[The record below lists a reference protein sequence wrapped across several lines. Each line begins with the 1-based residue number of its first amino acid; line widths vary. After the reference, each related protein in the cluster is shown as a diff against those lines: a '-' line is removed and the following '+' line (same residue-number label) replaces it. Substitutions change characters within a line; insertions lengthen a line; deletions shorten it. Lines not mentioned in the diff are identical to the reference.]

1 MQDNLNKEFKP
12 TSWAID
18 NKVSIY
24 VATIIIALAGIL
36 SYMSLPK
43 EQFPEVVFPQFYI
56 NTVYN
61 GTAPED
67 METLVTKPIEKQ
79 LGGISGVKE
88 IKSTSLQDFSIITIE
103 FNTDVDIETARQEV
117 REKVDDARPDLPT
130 DLAQNG
136 QEPQI
141 IKIDVSQIPIMNVNL
156 SGDFDLQSLKKYADE
171 MQDRIEALTEIT
183 RVDIV
188 GALEREIQINVDK
201 YKMDAARIS
210 FEDIVGAIS
219 AENRTI
225 SGGLVSMDGQK
236 RTLSIK
242 GEYKDPTRIGNIIVR
257 GQSGAVVYLKD
268 IAEVVDGF
276 EEQESYARLN
286 GKNVITLNVIKQ
298 SGKNLIDASDKI
310 RAIIADMQENY
321 LPQGLDVT
329 ITADQ
334 SKSTRVTLHD
344 LINTII
350 IGFVLVTVI
359 LMFFM
364 GAVNAIFVALS
375 VPISMFIAFL
385 MMPMFDF
392 TLNMMVLFSF
402 LLALGIVV
410 DDAIVVIENVHRIFQ
425 ERHDLG
431 IVKAAKIAAG
441 EVFLP
446 VLSGTLT
453 VLAPFVPLLFW
464 PGVIG
469 SFMFFLPVTLIV
481 TLGASLFVAY
491 IINPVFAVDFMDRH
505 EGEHHPRPRFDRKF
519 TILTAVFALIALV
532 AYAAGSTGV
541 GNFVIFIYLMI
552 VLERFWLGGVAR
564 RFQQQVWPRVQH
576 WYSRRLAWC
585 LVGWRP
591 VGILLATFGLL
602 VFSLIVTAIRN
613 PKVNF
618 FPQADPNFIYTYIE
632 LPNGTDQEYTDSI
645 THIVEDRITKVVGRN
660 NPIVESIISNVAVGA
675 GDPNE
680 MDLSVQP
687 QKGKVTVA
695 FVEFGARN
703 GQSTVAYL
711 DKIREAVKGIPGA
724 DITVE
729 QEQGGPPTGK
739 PINIEI
745 SGDEFEELV
754 ITSDRLKRYL
764 DSLQIGGVEELKSDF
779 QSNKPEIVVN
789 IDRERA
795 NKEGIST
802 ATIGMALRN
811 ALYGVE
817 ASKFRDPEDDYP
829 IMVRFKEDQ
838 RNNINT
844 LMNLNIVYRD
854 MNMGGAIRQVP
865 LAAVADIRYS
875 NTYASIKRIDQE
887 RVVTLYS
894 NVLTGYNTNEV
905 VQNIQNAIRD
915 FNRPDGIS
923 IKMTGEQEDQQETM
937 NFLLLAMLGAVGL
950 MMMIMVTQFNSI
962 GRPLIIAMEIVFS
975 IIGVFLGFAVFGMEI
990 SIVMTGVG
998 IMALAGI
1005 VVRNG
1010 IVLVEFTD
1018 LLVKQGASVY
1028 DAVVEAG
1035 KIRMT
1040 PVLLTAIAAI
1050 LGLIPLA
1057 VGLNIDFATL
1067 FSEGNPHIFFGGD
1080 NVAFWGP
1087 LAWTMVF
1094 GLIFATFL
1102 TLILVP
1108 VMYAMNKRSID
1119 VLDHYRLPRGLKYVP
1134 FLVLILKLFMKK
1146 ETVRKLHDPEYV
1158 SPRPYDFFNGES
1170 GPEDQE
1176 QARVVKKKGV
1186 PAG

>member
-36 SYMSLPK
+36 AYQSLPK

-56 NTVYN
+56 NTIYL
-61 GTAPED
+61 GTSPED

-88 IKSTSLQDFSIITIE
+88 IKSTSLQDYSIITIE
-103 FNTDVDIETARQEV
+103 FNTDVDMETARQEV
-117 REKVDDARPDLPT
+117 REKVDDARPDLPS

-171 MQDRIEALTEIT
+171 MQDRIEALSEIT

-201 YKMDAARIS
+201 YKMDAAKIS
-210 FEDIVGAIS
+210 FDDIINAVS

-236 RTLSIK
+236 RTLSVK
-242 GEYKDPTRIGNIIVR
+242 GEYKDPSKIANIVIR
-257 GQSGAVVYLKD
+257 GQSGAVVYLRD
-268 IAEVVDGF
+268 IANVVDGF
-276 EEQESYARLN
+276 KEQESYARLD

-310 RAIIADMQENY
+310 HGIIEDMQQNY
-321 LPQGLDVT
+321 LPKGLEVT

-334 SKSTRVTLHD
+334 SDATRVTLHD

-350 IGFVLVTVI
+350 IGFILVTVT

-364 GAVNAIFVALS
+364 GTVNAIFVALS
-375 VPISMFIAFL
+375 VPVSMFIAFL
-385 MMPMFDF
+385 LMPVYGF

-410 DDAIVVIENVHRIFQ
+410 DDAIVVIENVHRIFH
-425 ERHDLG
+425 ERRDLS

-441 EVFLP
+441 EVFMP
-446 VLSGTLT
+446 VFSGTLT
-453 VLAPFVPLLFW
+453 VLAPFFPLLFW

-469 SFMFFLPVTLIV
+469 SFMFFLPVTLIT

-491 IINPVFAVDFMDRH
+491 IINPVFAVDFMTRH
-505 EGEHHPRPRFDRKF
+505 DGDHKPKFSRKF
-519 TILTAVFALIALV
+519 KILTGVFAFIALM
-532 AYAAGSTGV
+532 AYLGGSVGV
-541 GNFVIFIYLMI
+541 GNFVVFIYLLI
-552 VLERFWLGGVAR
+552 VLERFWLGRKAL
-564 RFQQQVWPRVQH
+564 RFQQHVWPRLQE
-576 WYSRRLAWC
+576 WYRRRLAWC
-585 LVGWRP
+585 LIGWRP

-602 VFSLIVTAIRN
+602 VLSIMITAMRSS
-613 PKVNF
+613 KVIF
-618 FPQADPNFIYTYIE
+618 FPQADPNFIYAYIE
-632 LPNGTDQEYTDSI
+632 LPNGTDQQYTDSI
-645 THIVEDRITKVVGRN
+645 THIVENRITKVVGKK
-660 NPIVESIISNVAVGA
+660 NPIVESIISNVGVGA
-675 GDPNE
+675 GDPSQ

-687 QKGKVTVA
+687 HKGKVTVA
-695 FVEFGARN
+695 FVEYGARD
-703 GQSTVAYL
+703 GQSTVVYL
-711 DKIREAVKGIPGA
+711 DKIRNAVKGIPGA

-745 SGDEFEELV
+745 SGDDFDELTT
-754 ITSDRLKRYL
+754 TSIRLKRYL

-779 QSNKPEIVVN
+779 QANKPEIVVD

-795 NKEGIST
+795 NQEGIST
-802 ATIGMALRN
+802 AQIGQALRT
-811 ALYGVE
+811 ALFGTE
-817 ASKFRDPEDDYP
+817 ASKFRDPEDDYQ
-829 IMVRFKEDQ
+829 IMVRLREDQ

-844 LMNLNIVYRD
+844 LMNLTLTFRD
-854 MNMGGAIRQVP
+854 NNMNGAVRQIP
-865 LAAVADIRYS
+865 LSSVANVHYS
-875 NTYASIKRIDQE
+875 NTYASIKRLDQE
-887 RVVTLYS
+887 RMITLSS
-894 NVLTGYNTNEV
+894 NVLSGYNANEV
-905 VQNIQNAIRD
+905 VQQIQTAIND
-915 FNRPDGIS
+915 FSRPDGIAV
-923 IKMTGEQEDQQETM
+923 KMTGEQEDQQETM
-937 NFLLLAMLGAVGL
+937 NFLLMAMLGAVGL
-950 MMMIMVTQFNSI
+950 VLMIMVTQFNSF
-962 GRPLIIAMEIVFS
+962 GRPLVIALEILFS
-975 IIGVFLGFAVFGMEI
+975 IIGVFLGFAVFGMDI
-990 SIVMTGVG
+990 SIVMNGVG

-1018 LLVKQGASVY
+1018 LLVKQGMPVY

-1035 KIRMT
+1035 KTRMT
-1040 PVLLTAIAAI
+1040 PVLLTAITTM

-1057 VGLNIDFATL
+1057 VGLNMDFATL
-1067 FSEGNPHIFFGGD
+1067 FSELNPHIFFGGD
-1080 NVAFWGP
+1080 NVVFWGP
-1087 LAWTMVF
+1087 LAWSMVF
-1094 GLIFATFL
+1094 GVIFATFL
-1102 TLILVP
+1102 TLVLVP
-1108 VMYAMNKRSID
+1108 VIYAMNKRSID
-1119 VLDHYRLPRGLKYVP
+1119 VLDYYKLPRALKYIP
-1134 FLVLILKLFMKK
+1134 FLVLIIKLFMKK
-1146 ETVRKLHDPEYV
+1146 DTIRELHDPAYV
-1158 SPRPYDFFNGES
+1158 SPRPYAFFNEES
-1170 GPEDQE
+1170 SPEQHE
-1176 QARVVKKKGV
+1176 HARIVKKQGI
-1186 PAG
+1186 PMN

>member
-1 MQDNLNKEFKP
+1 MKDNLNKEFKP

-24 VATIIIALAGIL
+24 VATLFLAIAGIL
-36 SYMSLPK
+36 AYIDRPK
-43 EQFPEVVFPQFYI
+43 EQFPEVVFPQFI
-56 NTVYN
+56 ITTVN
-61 GTAPED
+61 QGTSPED

-79 LGGISGVKE
+79 LNGISGVKK
-88 IKSTSLQDFSIITIE
+88 IKSTSMQDFSLINIE
-103 FNTDVDIETARQEV
+103 FNANEDIESARQQV
-117 REKVDDARPDLPT
+117 REKVDDAKRDLP
-130 DLAQNG
+130 QNLT
-136 QEPQI
+136 QDPSI
-141 IKIDVSQIPIMNVNL
+141 LKIDVSQIPIMNVNL
-156 SGDFDLQSLKKYADE
+156 SGDFDLPTLKRYADD
-171 MQDRIEALTEIT
+171 MQDRIESLNEIT

-210 FEDIVGAIS
+210 FDDIILAIQG
-219 AENRTI
+219 ENMTI

-236 RTLSIK
+236 RSLSVK
-242 GEYKDPTRIGNIIVR
+242 GEYKDPRQIANIIVR
-257 GQSGAVVYLKD
+257 GQSGATVYLRD
-268 IAEVVDGF
+268 IADVVDGF
-276 EEQESYARLN
+276 LEQESYARLN

-310 RAIIADMQENY
+310 RAIIEDMQKNH
-321 LPQGLDVT
+321 LPKGLHVT

-334 SKSTRVTLHD
+334 SKGTRVTLHD

-350 IGFVLVTVI
+350 IGFLLVTLI

-385 MMPMFDF
+385 LLPIYGF

-410 DDAIVVIENVHRIFQ
+410 DDAIVVIENVHRIFN
-425 ERHDLG
+425 ERKDLG

-446 VLSGTLT
+446 VFSGTLT
-453 VLAPFVPLLFW
+453 VLAPFFPLLFW

-469 SFMFFLPVTLIV
+469 KFMFFLPVTLIT
-481 TLGASLFVAY
+481 TLGASLVVAY

-505 EGEHHPRPRFDRKF
+505 EGEHHPKPKFDKKF
-519 TILTAVFALIALV
+519 RILTAVFAVVALIA
-532 AYAAGSTGV
+532 YANSSPGV
-541 GNFVIFIYLMI
+541 GNFVIFVYLVI
-552 VLERFWLGGVAR
+552 ALEKFWLAGIAR
-564 RFQQQVWPRVQH
+564 NFQQKFWPRVQER
-576 WYSRRLAWC
+576 YKRILEWC

-591 VGILLATFGLL
+591 VWILVATFGLL
-602 VFSLIVTAIRN
+602 IVSIMVTAIRN
-613 PKVNF
+613 PKVVF
-618 FPQADPNFIYTYIE
+618 FPQADPNFIYTYIQ
-632 LPNGTDQEYTDSI
+632 LPNGTDQKYTDSI
-645 THIVEDRITKVVGRN
+645 THIVEDRITKVVGAN

-680 MDLSVQP
+680 MDQSTQP

-695 FVEFGARN
+695 FVEFGARK
-703 GQSTVAYL
+703 GQSTVQYL
-711 DKIREAVKGIPGA
+711 SKIREAVKGIPGA
-724 DITVE
+724 NITVE

-745 SGDEFEELV
+745 TGDEFNDLTA
-754 ITSDRLKRYL
+754 TSFSLKRYL
-764 DSLQIGGVEELKSDF
+764 DSLHIDGVEELKSDF
-779 QSNKPEIVVN
+779 EDNKPEVIINV
-789 IDRERA
+789 DRERA

-802 ATIGMALRN
+802 RVIGGTLRTALFG
-811 ALYGVE
+811 AE
-817 ASKFRDPEDDYP
+817 ASKIRDADDEYK
-829 IMVRFKEDQ
+829 IMVRLREDQ
-838 RNNINT
+838 RNNINN

-854 MNMGGAIRQVP
+854 MNMGGAVRQVP
-865 LAAVADIRYS
+865 LSAVADIQYS
-875 NTYASIKRIDQE
+875 NTYAGIKRIDQK
-887 RVVTLYS
+887 RVITLYS
-894 NVLTGYNTNEV
+894 NVLTGYNANEV
-905 VQNIQNAIRD
+905 VQQIQRAIND
-915 FNRPDGIS
+915 FSHTPDVTIR
-923 IKMTGEQEDQQETM
+923 MTGEQEDQMETM
-937 NFLLLAMLGAVGL
+937 NFLMMAMLGAFGL
-950 MMMIMVTQFNSI
+950 MLMIMVTQFNSV
-962 GRPLIIAMEIVFS
+962 GRPAIILLEILFS
-975 IIGVFLGFAVFGMEI
+975 IIGVFLGFSIFGMDI

-1018 LLVKQGASVY
+1018 LLIQQDAKVY

-1035 KIRMT
+1035 RTRMT

-1057 VGLNIDFATL
+1057 VGFNIDFEGL
-1067 FSEGNPHIFFGGD
+1067 FTHFKPNIYFGGD

-1119 VLDHYRLPRGLKYVP
+1119 VLDYHHLPRGLKYIP
-1134 FLVLILKLFMKK
+1134 FLVLIIKLFTKRSV
-1146 ETVRKLHDPEYV
+1146 VRQMHDPEYV
-1158 SPRPYDFFNGES
+1158 SPRPYHFFNK
-1170 GPEDQE
+1170 PEEAPQP
-1176 QARVVKKKGV
+1176 AKGKLDKV
-1186 PAG
+1186 TMN

>member
-36 SYMSLPK
+36 SYNSLPK

-56 NTVYN
+56 STVYF
-61 GTAPED
+61 GTSPED
-67 METLVTKPIEKQ
+67 METLVTKPIEKE
-79 LGGISGVKE
+79 LGGISGVKK
-88 IKSTSLQDFSIITIE
+88 IKSTSMQDYSAISIE
-103 FNTDVDIETARQEV
+103 FEAGEDMDRARQEV
-117 REKVDDARPDLPT
+117 REKVDQAKKDLPVT
-130 DLAQNG
+130 SQEF

-156 SGDFDLQSLKKYADE
+156 SGDFELQQLKEYADE

-188 GALEREIQINVDK
+188 GALDREIQINVDK
-201 YKMDAARIS
+201 NKMDAAEIGFS
-210 FEDIVGAIS
+210 DIIQAIQG
-219 AENRTI
+219 ENITI
-225 SGGLVSMDGQK
+225 SGGLVTMGGQK
-236 RTLSIK
+236 RTLSVK
-242 GEYKDPTRIGNIIVR
+242 GEYKDPTKIANIKVR
-257 GQSGAVVYLKD
+257 GQSGATVYIKD

-276 EEQESYARLN
+276 KEQESYARLD

-310 RAIIADMQENY
+310 QAVIKDMQATY
-321 LPQGLDVT
+321 LPKGLNVT

-385 MMPMFDF
+385 LMPMYGF

-410 DDAIVVIENVHRIFQ
+410 DDAIVVIENVHRIFY
-425 ERHDLG
+425 ERKDLG
-431 IVKAAKIAAG
+431 IVKAAKVAAG

-446 VLSGTLT
+446 VFSGTLT

-464 PGVIG
+464 PGIIG
-469 SFMFFLPVTLIV
+469 KFMYFLPVTLIT
-481 TLGASLFVAY
+481 TLGASLIVAY

-505 EGEHHPRPRFDRKF
+505 EGENHPKPKFDKKF
-519 TILTAVFALIALV
+519 KILTAIFGVLALIG
-532 AYAAGSTGV
+532 YASAFGV
-541 GNFVIFIYLMI
+541 GNFVVFVYLLI

-564 RFQQQVWPRVQH
+564 RFQHNIWPRVQE
-576 WYSRRLAWC
+576 WYKRILKWC
-585 LVGWRP
+585 IVGWRP
-591 VGILLATFGLL
+591 VGIVIGTFGLL
-602 VFSLIVTAIRN
+602 FFSIFLTALRS
-613 PKVNF
+613 PRVVF
-618 FPQADPNFIYTYIE
+618 FPQADPNFIYTYID
-632 LPNGTDQEYTDSI
+632 LPNGTDQRYTDSI
-645 THIVEDRITKVVGRN
+645 THIIENRITKVVGAN
-660 NPIVESIISNVAVGA
+660 NPIVESIISNVAKNA
-675 GDPNE
+675 GDPSQ
-680 MDLSVQP
+680 MDLSTQP

-703 GQSTVAYL
+703 GQSTVQYL

-745 SGDEFEELV
+745 TGDNFDDLTA
-754 ITSDRLKRYL
+754 TSFRLKRYL

-779 QSNKPEIVVN
+779 QSDKPEIVVS

-795 NKEGIST
+795 NQEGIST
-802 ATIGMALRN
+802 GQIGSTLRT
-811 ALYGVE
+811 ALYGTE
-817 ASKFRDPEDDYP
+817 ASKFRDAKDDYE
-829 IMVRFKEDQ
+829 IMVRLREDQ

-844 LMNLNIVYRD
+844 LMNLNLVYRD
-854 MNMGGAIRQVP
+854 MNMGGAVRKVP
-865 LAAVADIRYS
+865 LSAVADIKFS
-875 NTYASIKRIDQE
+875 NTYAGIKRIDQK
-887 RVVTLYS
+887 RVITLYS
-894 NVLTGYNTNEV
+894 NVLTGYNANEI
-905 VQNIQNAIRD
+905 VQKIQQELDHN
-915 FNRPDGIS
+915 FTRPNGVTVR
-923 IKMTGEQEDQQETM
+923 MTGEQEDQMETM
-937 NFLLLAMLGAVGL
+937 NFLMLAMLGAFGL
-950 MMMIMVTQFNSI
+950 ILMIMVTQFNSI
-962 GRPLIIAMEIVFS
+962 GRPLIIFMEILFS
-975 IIGVFLGFAVFGMEI
+975 IIGVFLGFAIFGMDI

-1018 LLVKQGASVY
+1018 LLIQQGTPVHE
-1028 DAVVEAG
+1028 AVVEAG
-1035 KIRMT
+1035 KTRMT
-1040 PVLLTAIAAI
+1040 PVILTAIAAI

-1057 VGLNIDFATL
+1057 VGLNIDFAGL
-1067 FSEGNPHIFFGGD
+1067 FSRFDPHIFFGGD

-1087 LAWTMVF
+1087 LAWTMVY
-1094 GLIFATFL
+1094 GLVFATFL

-1119 VLDHYRLPRGLKYVP
+1119 VLDYYNLPRGLKYVP

-1146 ETVRKLHDPEYV
+1146 ETVRKLHDLKYV
-1158 SPRPYDFFNGES
+1158 SPKPYEFFNGVADAE
-1170 GPEDQE
+1170 EKEHAHQ
-1176 QARVVKKKGV
+1176 VKGISV
-1186 PAG
+1186 N

>member
-24 VATIIIALAGIL
+24 VATIIIALAGVL
-36 SYMSLPK
+36 SYISLPK
-43 EQFPEVVFPQFYI
+43 EQFPEVVFPQFFI
-56 NTVYN
+56 NTVN
-61 GTAPED
+61 AGTSPED

-79 LGGISGVKE
+79 LNGIAGVKK
-88 IKSTSLQDFSIITIE
+88 IKSTSMQDFSMITIE
-103 FNTDVDIETARQEV
+103 FNANEDIEAARQRV
-117 REKVDDARPDLPT
+117 REKVDDAKKDLPNNLT
-130 DLAQNG
+130 

-141 IKIDVSQIPIMNVNL
+141 VKIDVSQIPIMNVNL
-156 SGDFDLQSLKKYADE
+156 SGDFDLQTLKRYADD
-171 MQDRIEALTEIT
+171 MKDRIEALNEIT
-183 RVDIV
+183 RVDLV
-188 GALEREIQINVDK
+188 GELEREIQINVDK
-201 YKMDAARIS
+201 YKMDAAKIAFS
-210 FEDIVGAIS
+210 DIIQAIQG
-219 AENRTI
+219 ENITI

-236 RTLSIK
+236 RTLSVK
-242 GEYKDPTRIGNIIVR
+242 GEYKDPNKIANIIVR
-257 GQSGAVVYLKD
+257 GQSGATVYLRD
-268 IAEVVDGF
+268 VAEVKDGF
-276 EEQESYARLN
+276 LEQESYARLG

-310 RAIIADMQENY
+310 REIKEDMEKNY
-321 LPQGLDVT
+321 FPKNLNVT

-350 IGFVLVTVI
+350 IGFLLVTVI

-385 MMPMFDF
+385 LMPVYGF

-469 SFMFFLPVTLIV
+469 KFMFYLPVTLIT
-481 TLGASLFVAY
+481 TLGASLVVAY
-491 IINPVFAVDFMDRH
+491 IINPVFAVDFMEKH
-505 EGEHHPRPRFDRKF
+505 EGEGHPKPKFDRKF
-519 TILTAVFALIALV
+519 KILTAVFALIAIIG
-532 AYAAGSTGV
+532 YANGSPGV
-541 GNFVIFIYLMI
+541 GNFTIFLYLMI
-552 VLERFWLGGVAR
+552 VLERFWLGGVAYNFQNKFWPKVQERYR
-564 RFQQQVWPRVQH
+564 RV
-576 WYSRRLAWC
+576 LKWC
-585 LVGWRP
+585 LIGWRP
-591 VGILLATFGLL
+591 VWILVGTFGLL
-602 VFSLIVTAIRN
+602 IFSIMLTAIRS
-613 PKVNF
+613 PKVVF

-632 LPNGTDQEYTDSI
+632 LPNGTDQKYTDSI
-645 THIVEDRITKVVGRN
+645 THIVENRITKVVGAN
-660 NPIVESIISNVAVGA
+660 NPIVESIISNVAKGA
-675 GDPNE
+675 GDPSQ
-680 MDLSVQP
+680 MDMSTQP

-695 FVEFGARN
+695 FVEFGARK
-703 GQSTVAYL
+703 GQSTVQYL
-711 DKIREAVKGIPGA
+711 DKIREAVKGIPGTN
-724 DITVE
+724 ITVE

-745 SGDEFEELV
+745 TGDNFDDL
-754 ITSDRLKRYL
+754 TSSSFRLKRYL

-779 QSNKPEIVVN
+779 EDNKPEVVVN
-789 IDRERA
+789 VDRERA

-802 ATIGMALRN
+802 GMIGTTLRAALFG
-811 ALYGVE
+811 AE
-817 ASKFRDPEDDYP
+817 ASKIRDAKDEYK
-829 IMVRFKEDQ
+829 IMVRLQEDQ
-838 RNNINT
+838 RNNINN
-844 LMNLNIVYRD
+844 LMNLNLVYRD

-865 LAAVADIRYS
+865 MSAVADIKYS
-875 NTYASIKRIDQE
+875 NTYAGIKRIDQK
-887 RVVTLYS
+887 RVITLYS
-894 NVLTGYNTNEV
+894 NVLTGFNANEV
-905 VQNIQNAIRD
+905 VQKITNAIKD
-915 FNRPDGIS
+915 FSHPNTVTIR
-923 IKMTGEQEDQQETM
+923 MTGEQEDQQETM
-937 NFLLLAMLGAVGL
+937 NFLGMAMLGAFGL
-950 MMMIMVTQFNSI
+950 ILMIMVTQFNSI
-962 GRPLIIAMEIVFS
+962 GRPLIIFMEILFS
-975 IIGVFLGFAVFGMEI
+975 IIGVFLGFAIFNMSI

-1018 LLVKQGASVY
+1018 LLVKQNMPVY

-1035 KIRMT
+1035 KTRMT

-1057 VGLNIDFATL
+1057 IGFNIDFESL
-1067 FSEGNPHIFFGGD
+1067 FAHFKPNIFFGGD

-1094 GLIFATFL
+1094 GLVFATFL

-1119 VLDHYRLPRGLKYVP
+1119 VLDRYNLPRSLKYVP
-1134 FLVLILKLFMKK
+1134 FLVLILKLFMKRS
-1146 ETVRKLHDPEYV
+1146 EVHKLHAADYI
-1158 SPRPYDFFNGES
+1158 SPKPYHFFNGEADAAEKEHA
-1170 GPEDQE
+1170 GR
-1176 QARVVKKKGV
+1176 AKGIAV
-1186 PAG
+1186 N

>member
-1 MQDNLNKEFKP
+1 MKDNLTKEFKP
-12 TSWAID
+12 TSWSID

-24 VATIIIALAGIL
+24 VITIIIALAGIL
-36 SYMSLPK
+36 TYNSLPK

-56 NTVYN
+56 STMYY

-88 IKSTSLQDFSIITIE
+88 IKSTSLQDYSVITIE
-103 FNTDVDIETARQEV
+103 FNTDVNMETARQEV
-117 REKVDDARPDLPT
+117 REKVDDAKPDLPT
-130 DLAQNG
+130 DLSQNG
-136 QEPQI
+136 QEPRI

-188 GALEREIQINVDK
+188 GALDREIQINVDK
-201 YKMDAARIS
+201 YKMDAAKIS
-210 FEDIVGAIS
+210 FDDIIMAIG

-236 RTLSIK
+236 RTLSVK
-242 GEYKDPTRIGNIIVR
+242 GEYKDARKIGDIVIR

-268 IAEVVDGF
+268 VADVVDGF
-276 EEQESYARLN
+276 KEQESYARLN

-310 RAIIADMQENY
+310 RGIITDMQENY
-321 LPQGLDVT
+321 LPKGLEVT

-350 IGFVLVTVI
+350 IGFVLVTII

-385 MMPMFDF
+385 TMPMLDF

-410 DDAIVVIENVHRIFQ
+410 DDAIVVIENVHRIYQ

-469 SFMFFLPVTLIV
+469 GFMVFLPVTLIV
-481 TLGASLFVAY
+481 TLGASLVVAY

-505 EGEHHPRPRFDRKF
+505 EGEEHPKPRFDRKF
-519 TILTAVFALIALV
+519 RNLTIVFGLIALIAYLN
-532 AYAAGSTGV
+532 SFGV
-541 GNFVIFIYLMI
+541 GNFVVFMYLMI
-552 VLERFWLGGVAR
+552 VLERFWLAGVAR
-564 RFQQQVWPRVQH
+564 RFQQRAWPRVQE
-576 WYSRRLAWC
+576 WYRRRLEWC

-602 VFSLIVTAIRN
+602 IFSLIITGMRN

-618 FPQADPNFIYTYIE
+618 FPKADPNFIFTYLE
-632 LPNGTDQEYTDSI
+632 LPNGTDQKYTDSI
-645 THIVEDRITKVVGRN
+645 THLVEDRITKVVGKD

-675 GDPNE
+675 GDPSQ
-680 MDLSVQP
+680 MDQSVQP

-711 DKIREAVKGIPGA
+711 DKIRNAVKGIPGA
-724 DITVE
+724 EITVE

-745 SGDEFEELV
+745 SADEFDQLTT
-754 ITSDRLKRYL
+754 TSEKLKRYL
-764 DSLQIGGVEELKSDF
+764 DSLQIGGVEELRSDF
-779 QSNKPEIVVN
+779 QSNKPEIIVN

-802 ATIGMALRN
+802 GVIGQALRR
-811 ALYGVE
+811 ALYGEE
-817 ASKFRDPEDDYP
+817 ASKFRDPDDDYP
-829 IMVRFKEDQ
+829 IMVRFREDQ
-838 RNNINT
+838 RNNVNM
-844 LMNLNIVYRD
+844 LMNSNVTYRD

-865 LAAVADIRYS
+865 LSAVADIRYS
-875 NTYASIKRIDQE
+875 NTFASIKRIDQK

-894 NVLTGYNTNEV
+894 NVLTDYNANEV
-905 VQNIQNAIRD
+905 VQQIQSSIND
-915 FNRPDGIS
+915 FSKPDGVTIR
-923 IKMTGEQEDQQETM
+923 MTGEQEDQQETM
-937 NFLLLAMLGAVGL
+937 NFLLMAMVGAVGL
-950 MMMIMVTQFNSI
+950 MFMIMVTQFNSV

-1018 LLVKQGASVY
+1018 LLVKQGASIH
-1028 DAVVEAG
+1028 DAVIEAG
-1035 KIRMT
+1035 KTRMT

-1119 VLDHYRLPRGLKYVP
+1119 VLDYYGYPRALKYVP
-1134 FLVLILKLFMKK
+1134 FLVLIRKLFMKR
-1146 ETVRKLHDPEYV
+1146 EVLAKLHRHDYV
-1158 SPRPYDFFNGES
+1158 SAKPYRFFGDEATA
-1170 GPEDQE
+1170 EDHAHE
-1176 QARVVKKKGV
+1176 QARKVKKQV
-1186 PAG
+1186 SVN

>member
-12 TSWAID
+12 TSWSID

-24 VATIIIALAGIL
+24 VATIILAIAGIM
-36 SYMSLPK
+36 SYQSLPK

-56 NTVYN
+56 STIYA
-61 GTAPED
+61 GTSPED

-79 LGGISGVKE
+79 LGGISGVKS
-88 IKSTSLQDFSIITIE
+88 IKSTSMQDYSAITIE
-103 FNTDVDIETARQEV
+103 FDASENMETARQEV
-117 REKVDDARPDLPT
+117 REKVDDAKKDLPNNL
-130 DLAQNG
+130 D

-156 SGDFDLQSLKKYADE
+156 SGDFDLQSLKRYADE
-171 MQDRIEALTEIT
+171 MQDRIEALNEIT

-201 YKMDAARIS
+201 YKMDAAMIS
-210 FEDIVGAIS
+210 FSDIGQAI
-219 AENRTI
+219 AGENRTI
-225 SGGLVSMDGQK
+225 SGGLVSVDGQK
-236 RTLSIK
+236 RTLSVK
-242 GEYKDPTRIGNIIVR
+242 GEYKDAAKIRNIVVR
-257 GQSGAVVYLKD
+257 GQSGATVYLRD

-276 EEQESYARLN
+276 EEQESYARLD

-310 RAIIADMQENY
+310 RKIVDEMKEDF
-321 LPQGLDVT
+321 LPKGLDVT

-334 SKSTRVTLHD
+334 SDSTRVTLHD

-350 IGFVLVTVI
+350 IGFLLVTLI

-385 MMPMFDF
+385 LMPVYDF

-410 DDAIVVIENVHRIFQ
+410 DDAIVVIENVHRIFYQ
-425 ERHDLG
+425 RKDLG
-431 IVKAAKIAAG
+431 IVKAAKVAAG

-446 VLSGTLT
+446 VFSGTLT
-453 VLAPFVPLLFW
+453 VLAPFFPLLFW
-464 PGVIG
+464 PGIIG
-469 SFMFFLPVTLIV
+469 SFMFFLPVTLIT
-481 TLGASLFVAY
+481 TLGASLIVAY

-505 EGEHHPRPRFDRKF
+505 EGENHPKPRFDKKF
-519 TILTAVFALIALV
+519 TILTIVFAVIALIA
-532 AYAAGSTGV
+532 YANNFGV
-541 GNFVIFIYLMI
+541 GNFVVFVYLLI
-552 VLERFWLGGVAR
+552 LLERFWLGGVAR
-564 RFQQQVWPRVQH
+564 RFQHNFWPRIQER
-576 WYSRRLAWC
+576 YRRILKWC
-585 LVGWRP
+585 LLGWRP
-591 VGILLATFGLL
+591 VWIMVGTFVLLI
-602 VFSLIVTAIRN
+602 FSIMLTVIRS
-613 PKVNF
+613 PKVVF
-618 FPQADPNFIYTYIE
+618 FPEADPNFIYAYIE
-632 LPNGTDQEYTDSI
+632 LPMGTDQKYTDSI
-645 THIVEDRITKVVGRN
+645 THIIENRITEAVGKN

-675 GDPNE
+675 GDPSQ
-680 MDLSVQP
+680 MDMSVQP
-687 QKGKVTVA
+687 HKGKVTVA
-695 FVEFGARN
+695 FVEFGKRD
-703 GQSTVAYL
+703 GHSTVQYL
-711 DKIREAVKGIPGA
+711 DKIRKVARGLPGV

-745 SGDEFEELV
+745 SGDEFEELTAV
-754 ITSDRLKRYL
+754 SDKMKRYL
-764 DSLQIGGVEELKSDF
+764 DSLEIGGVEELKSDF
-779 QSNKPEIVVN
+779 QSNKPEILVN

-802 ATIGMALRN
+802 STIGMALRT
-811 ALYGVE
+811 ALYGEEV
-817 ASKFRDPEDDYP
+817 SKFRDPEDDYP
-829 IMVRFKEDQ
+829 IMVRFQETQ

-844 LMNLNIVYRD
+844 LMNMNLVYRD

-875 NTYASIKRIDQE
+875 NTYASIKRIDQK

-894 NVLTGYNTNEV
+894 NVLTGYNANEV
-905 VQNIQNAIRD
+905 VQQIQTAIQD
-915 FNRPDGIS
+915 FPKTQGITV
-923 IKMTGEQEDQQETM
+923 KMTGEQEDQAETS
-937 NFLLLAMLGAVGL
+937 NFLGLAMLGAFGL
-950 MMMIMVTQFNSI
+950 IFMIMVTQFNSV
-962 GRPLIIAMEIVFS
+962 GRPLIILMEILFS
-975 IIGVFLGFAVFGMEI
+975 IIGVFLGFAVFGMDI

-1018 LLVKQGASVY
+1018 LLIQQNMPVY
-1028 DAVVEAG
+1028 EAVVEAG
-1035 KIRMT
+1035 RTRMT
-1040 PVLLTAIAAI
+1040 PVILTAIAAI

-1057 VGLNIDFATL
+1057 VGLNIDFALL
-1067 FSEGNPHIFFGGD
+1067 FSEFDPHIFFGGD

-1087 LAWTMVF
+1087 LAWTMVY

-1102 TLILVP
+1102 TLVLVP

-1119 VLDHYRLPRGLKYVP
+1119 VLDYYNLPRTLKYVP
-1134 FLVLILKLFMKK
+1134 FLVLILKWFMKK
-1146 ETVRKLHDPEYV
+1146 DVVKKLHDPAYV
-1158 SPRPYDFFNGES
+1158 SPKPYRFFDRDKEEDE
-1170 GPEDQE
+1170 PENNKE
-1176 QARVVKKKGV
+1176 F
-1186 PAG
+1186 

>member
-1 MQDNLNKEFKP
+1 MQDNLTKEFKP
-12 TSWAID
+12 TSWSID

-24 VATIIIALAGIL
+24 VVTFIIALAGIMA
-36 SYMSLPK
+36 YQSLPK

-56 NTVYN
+56 NTIYP

-79 LGGISGVKE
+79 LGGISGVKK
-88 IKSTSLQDFSIITIE
+88 IKSTSLQDYSIITIE
-103 FNTDVDIETARQEV
+103 FNTDVNMETARQEV
-117 REKVDDARPDLPT
+117 REKVDDAKPDLPT
-130 DLAQNG
+130 DLSASG
-136 QEPQI
+136 GREPQI

-171 MQDRIEALTEIT
+171 MQDRIELLTEIT

-188 GALEREIQINVDK
+188 GALEREIQINLDK
-201 YKMDAARIS
+201 YKMDASKINFDDVINA
-210 FEDIVGAIS
+210 VS

-236 RTLSIK
+236 RTLSVK
-242 GEYKDPTRIGNIIVR
+242 GEYKDASKIGNIIIR
-257 GQSGAVVYLKD
+257 GQAGSVVYLKD
-268 IAEVVDGF
+268 IASVADGF
-276 EEQESYARLN
+276 KEQESFARLN

-310 RAIIADMQENY
+310 RGIITDMQQSY
-321 LPQGLDVT
+321 LPKGLDVT

-334 SKSTRVTLHD
+334 SKATRVTLHD

-350 IGFVLVTVI
+350 IGFILVTVI

-364 GAVNAIFVALS
+364 GAVNAFFVAAS
-375 VPISMFIAFL
+375 VPISMFMAFL
-385 MMPMFDF
+385 LMPTYGF

-410 DDAIVVIENVHRIFQ
+410 DDAIVVIENVHRIFNQ
-425 ERHDLG
+425 RKDLG

-469 SFMFFLPVTLIV
+469 SFMFFLPVTLIT
-481 TLGASLFVAY
+481 TLGASLVVAY

-505 EGEHHPRPRFDRKF
+505 EGEHHDRPKFNRKF
-519 TILTAVFALIALV
+519 KILTAVFAFIALIAYLG
-532 AYAAGSTGV
+532 GSIGV
-541 GNFVIFIYLMI
+541 GNFVVFIYVLI
-552 VLERFWLGGVAR
+552 VLERFWLGPVSR
-564 RFQQQVWPRVQH
+564 RFQQKFWPNVQM
-576 WYSRRLAWC
+576 WYKKKLAWC

-591 VGILLATFGLL
+591 IWILVGTFGLL
-602 VFSLIVTAIRN
+602 VFSLILTAIRN
-613 PKVNF
+613 PKVIF
-618 FPQADPNFIYTYIE
+618 FPTADPNFIYAYLE
-632 LPNGTDQEYTDSI
+632 LPNGTDQRNTDSI
-645 THIVEDRITKVVGRN
+645 THIMEDRITKVVGKN

-687 QKGKVTVA
+687 HKGKVTVA

-703 GQSTVAYL
+703 GQSTVQYL
-711 DKIREAVKGIPGA
+711 EKIRNAVKGIPGA
-724 DITVE
+724 DITVD

-745 SGDEFEELV
+745 SGDEFDQLTA
-754 ITSDRLKRYL
+754 TSIRLKRYL
-764 DSLQIGGVEELKSDF
+764 DSLQVGGVEELKSDF
-779 QSNKPEIVVN
+779 QANKPEIVVN

-795 NKEGIST
+795 NKEGIT
-802 ATIGMALRN
+802 TGQIGMALRT
-811 ALYGVE
+811 ALFGTE
-817 ASKFRDPEDDYP
+817 ASKFRDPDDDYQ
-829 IMVRFKEDQ
+829 ILVRLREDQ

-844 LMNLNIVYRD
+844 LMNLNLTFRD
-854 MNMGGAIRQVP
+854 MNMDGAIRQVP
-865 LAAVADIRYS
+865 LSSVADIHYS
-875 NTYASIKRIDQE
+875 NTYASIKRLDQK

-894 NVLTGYNTNEV
+894 NVLSSYNANEV
-905 VQNIQNAIRD
+905 VLQIQEAINQ
-915 FNRPDGIS
+915 FSRPDGITV
-923 IKMTGEQEDQQETM
+923 KMTGEQEDQAETM
-937 NFLLLAMLGAVGL
+937 NFLIGAMLGAVGL
-950 MMMIMVTQFNSI
+950 MLMIMVTQFNSI
-962 GRPLIIAMEIVFS
+962 GRPLVIALEIVFS
-975 IIGVFLGFAVFGMEI
+975 IIGVFLGFSIFGMDI

-1018 LLVKQGASVY
+1018 LLVKQGTPVY
-1028 DAVVEAG
+1028 EAVVEAG
-1035 KIRMT
+1035 KTRMT

-1057 VGLNIDFATL
+1057 VGFNIDFATL
-1067 FSEGNPHIFFGGD
+1067 FSELNPHIFFGGD

-1108 VMYAMNKRSID
+1108 LMYAMNKRSID
-1119 VLDHYRLPRGLKYVP
+1119 VLDHYHLPRGLKYVP
-1134 FLVLILKLFMKK
+1134 FFVLVLKLFMKR
-1146 ETVRKLHDPEYV
+1146 ENVRKLHDMEYT
-1158 SPRPYDFFNGES
+1158 SPKPYEFFNGQSDKE
-1170 GPEDQE
+1170 EE
-1176 QARVVKKKGV
+1176 EHARRV
-1186 PAG
+1186 AGISAN

>member
-1 MQDNLNKEFKP
+1 MKDNINKEFKP

-24 VATIIIALAGIL
+24 VATIILAFAGIM
-36 SYMSLPK
+36 SYQSLPK

-56 NTVYN
+56 STVN
-61 GTAPED
+61 DGTSPED

-79 LGGISGVKE
+79 LGGISGVKS
-88 IKSTSLQDFSIITIE
+88 IKSTSMQDYSAIIIE
-103 FNTDVDIETARQEV
+103 FNASEDMDAARQEV
-117 REKVDDARPDLPT
+117 RQKVDDAKKDLPNNLT
-130 DLAQNG
+130 

-156 SGDFDLQSLKKYADE
+156 SGDFDLQTLKKYADE
-171 MQDRIEALTEIT
+171 MQDRIEALNEIT

-201 YKMDAARIS
+201 YKMDAAQVS
-210 FEDIVGAIS
+210 FNDIGMAINE
-219 AENRTI
+219 ENRTV

-242 GEYKDPTRIGNIIVR
+242 GEYKDPAKLRNLVIR
-257 GQSGAVVYLKD
+257 GQSGATVYLRD

-310 RAIIADMQENY
+310 RGIIKEMQEDY
-321 LPQGLDVT
+321 LPAGLDVK

-334 SKSTRVTLHD
+334 SDSTRVTLHD

-350 IGFVLVTVI
+350 IGFLLVTVI

-385 MMPMFDF
+385 LMPIYDF

-410 DDAIVVIENVHRIFQ
+410 DDAIVVIENVHRIFYT
-425 ERHDLG
+425 RKDLG
-431 IVKAAKIAAG
+431 IVKAAKMAAG

-446 VLSGTLT
+446 VFSGTLT

-464 PGVIG
+464 PGIIG
-469 SFMFFLPVTLIV
+469 SFMFFLPVTLIT
-481 TLGASLFVAY
+481 TLGASLIVAY

-505 EGEHHPRPRFDRKF
+505 EGEAHPTPKFDRKF
-519 TILTAVFALIALV
+519 TILSIVFGVAAVIA
-532 AYAAGSTGV
+532 YISGSVGV
-541 GNFVIFIYLMI
+541 GNFTIFLWLMI
-552 VLERFWLGGVAR
+552 VMERFWLGGVAR
-564 RFQQQVWPRVQH
+564 RFQSNTWPKVQERYRRV
-576 WYSRRLAWC
+576 LEWC

-591 VGILLATFGLL
+591 IWILVGTFGLL
-602 VFSLIVTAIRN
+602 VFSIVLTGIRN
-613 PKVNF
+613 PKVVF

-632 LPNGTDQEYTDSI
+632 LPMGTDQKYTDSI
-645 THIVEDRITKVVGRN
+645 THIIENRITKVVGTN

-675 GDPNE
+675 GDPSQ
-680 MDLSVQP
+680 MDMSVQP
-687 QKGKVTVA
+687 HKGKVTVA
-695 FVEFGARN
+695 FVEFGKRN
-703 GQSTVAYL
+703 GKSSKDYL
-711 DKIREAVKGIPGA
+711 GKIREAAKGIPGA

-745 SGDEFEELV
+745 SGDEFEVL
-754 ITSDRLKRYL
+754 TAGADKLKRYL
-764 DSLQIGGVEELKSDF
+764 DSLQIGGVEELKTDF
-779 QSNKPEIVVN
+779 QSNKPEISVD

-795 NKEGIST
+795 NREGIST
-802 ATIGMALRN
+802 KTIGDALRT

-817 ASKFRDPEDDYP
+817 YSKFRDPEDDYS
-829 IMVRFKEDQ
+829 IMVRLNENQ

-844 LMNLNIVYRD
+844 LMNLNLVYRD
-854 MNMGGAIRQVP
+854 MNMNGAIRQVP
-865 LAAVADIRYS
+865 LSAVATVRYS
-875 NTYASIKRIDQE
+875 NTYASIKRIDQK
-887 RVVTLYS
+887 RVITLYS

-905 VQNIQNAIRD
+905 VQKIQTAMND
-915 FNRPDGIS
+915 FPKPPGTT
-923 IKMTGEQEDQQETM
+923 IKMTGEQEDQAETA
-937 NFLLLAMLGAVGL
+937 NFLMLAMAGAFGL
-950 MMMIMVTQFNSI
+950 ILMIMVTQFNSI
-962 GRPLIIAMEIVFS
+962 GRPLVIFMEILFS
-975 IIGVFLGFAVFGMEI
+975 IIGVFLGFAIFGMDI

-1018 LLVKQGASVY
+1018 LLVMQGMPVHE
-1028 DAVVEAG
+1028 AVVEAG
-1035 KIRMT
+1035 RTRMT

-1057 VGLNIDFATL
+1057 VGFNIDFAGL
-1067 FSEGNPHIFFGGD
+1067 FSSFEPHIFFGGD

-1087 LAWTMVF
+1087 LAWTMVY
-1094 GLIFATFL
+1094 GLVFATFL

-1119 VLDHYRLPRGLKYVP
+1119 VLDYYKWPRGLKYVP
-1134 FLVLILKLFMKK
+1134 FLVLILKVLMPKK
-1146 ETVRKLHDPEYV
+1146 ERNRMHDDNYV
-1158 SPRPYDFFNGES
+1158 SPIPYHFFPNGKDGDNAHGEVEEI
-1170 GPEDQE
+1170 GHQ
-1176 QARVVKKKGV
+1176 VKHH
-1186 PAG
+1186 